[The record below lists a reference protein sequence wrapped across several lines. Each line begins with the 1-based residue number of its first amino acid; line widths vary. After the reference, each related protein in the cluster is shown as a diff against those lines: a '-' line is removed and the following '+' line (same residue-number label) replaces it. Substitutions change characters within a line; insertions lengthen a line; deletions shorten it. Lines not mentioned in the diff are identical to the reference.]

1 MIQRLIGVTLG
12 AIVSYVILF
21 VMTPGIPDG
30 DPTQGYLIAVVAG
43 AVISFLWP
51 WAIAFYLGRRAKE
64 RRDDEIQ
71 REVEKQLSDRS

>member
-1 MIQRLIGVTLG
+1 MIQRFIGVVLG
-12 AIVSYVILF
+12 AIVSF
-21 VMTPGIPDG
+21 VMLYIMTPGIPDG
-30 DPTQGYLIAVVAG
+30 DPNQGYLIAVAVG

-71 REVEKQLSDRS
+71 REVEKQIADRS